1 MAKVDV
7 QLKSIKR
14 VMNAHG
20 QDVTRYPG
28 DWVRVGKQHA
38 RRWIAEGSAWIP
50 ERGQRA
56 QLLTAACGVVIW
68 NGTDGSEAVLEK
80 GMHFVHAKRPLLEY
94 HKTMLWQP
102 ELALKTH
109 MLPVGF
115 SLLDRWQIA
124 IPLCDYD
131 TLAMHVGDDG
141 DQARMLELVS
151 DLRMPVY
158 DVRLMFV
165 RRCPDTRRLFDEWNK
180 EPGERRLAF
189 MRALFRAKPLVLALP
204 TTWTE
209 K

>member
-7 QLKSIKR
+7 QLKTIKR
-14 VMNAHG
+14 IMNKHG
-20 QDVTRYPG
+20 KDTTFYPG

-38 RRWIAEGSAWIP
+38 RRWLADGSAHIP

-56 QLLTAACGVVIW
+56 QLLTASCGVVIW
-68 NGTDGSEAVLEK
+68 DGPKGSEAVLDDL
-80 GMHFVHAKRPLLEY
+80 HFTHSDEPMLEY
-94 HKTMLWQP
+94 HKTMLWRP
-102 ELALKTH
+102 ELALKQH
-109 MLPVGF
+109 MVPVGF
-115 SLLDRWQIA
+115 SLLDKWQIA
-124 IPLCDYD
+124 VPLCDYD
-131 TLAMHVGDDG
+131 TLALHVGDGD

-165 RRCPDTRRLFDEWNK
+165 RRCPDTRALFELWRQ

-189 MRALFRAKPLVLALP
+189 MRALFQVKPLVLALP

-209 K
+209 R